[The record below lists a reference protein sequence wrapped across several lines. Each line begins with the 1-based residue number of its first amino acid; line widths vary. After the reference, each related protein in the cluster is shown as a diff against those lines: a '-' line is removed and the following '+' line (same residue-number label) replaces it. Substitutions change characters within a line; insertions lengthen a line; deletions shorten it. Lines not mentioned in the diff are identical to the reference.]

1 MVIKFEKTTFQCVF
15 LRACFEHAF
24 YVFLNTFFN
33 KSDYTVF
40 SLFQKLRVFSH
51 STWKKSRFRD
61 FYTLLMKNTHFHFK
75 KKVSFSTF
83 KRKTRMNSNFV
94 RWKHW
99 ARFSRQVYNWKKSSF
114 SCFLKHCCR
123 FFYVF
128 SLIVR
133 NVRKNEFTLLFSAW
147 SVKLRAC
154 FEAQKLQIWRFLK
167 NLKSDAVFEVTIY
180 RYFDD
185 EIINLATNVA
195 NVKISM

>member
-1 MVIKFEKTTFQCVF
+1 MCLFEGMFWTRF
-15 LRACFEHAF
+15 LRLFKYIFQQIWLYRFFSVSKTSCFQSL
-24 YVFLNTFFN
+24 YV
-33 KSDYTVF
+33 
-40 SLFQKLRVFSH
+40 
-51 STWKKSRFRD
+51 KKKCWFRD
-61 FYTLLMKNTHFHFK
+61 FYTLLMKKNTHFHFK

-83 KRKTRMNSNFV
+83 KRKTRINSNFV

-147 SVKLRAC
+147 SVQLRAC
-154 FEAQKLQIWRFLK
+154 VEAQKMQIWRILK

-195 NVKISM
+195 NMKISI